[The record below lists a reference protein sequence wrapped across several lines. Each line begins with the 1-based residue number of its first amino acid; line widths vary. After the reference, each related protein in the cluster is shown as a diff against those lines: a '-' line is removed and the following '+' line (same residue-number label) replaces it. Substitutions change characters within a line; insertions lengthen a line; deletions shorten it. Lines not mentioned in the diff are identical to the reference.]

1 MSMVVQSVRNDYNDV
16 SHLFDFRIAIT
27 QVLFTEKKH
36 FLEIKSKCLLS
47 KMNTLN

>member
-27 QVLFTEKKH
+27 QVLFTEKKT
-36 FLEIKSKCLLS
+36 FFRDKI
-47 KMNTLN
+47 